1 MTVQLNTFSDISTL
15 VNPILE
21 RSLAVARDNNV
32 LAGLV
37 TPFSAEGSEDR
48 KFFQYSAVTMNQ
60 VGETDDLT
68 SQAFTPAV
76 LGTITPAEWGAQVFL
91 TDQRIASDWNAARE
105 DSAQELGA
113 SMGNSVDTN
122 LCGLFNSFTGG
133 SAGASGSLATWAY
146 FFEMQSKLRAAYAPM
161 PYSFVCTP
169 AQWYSLGKAVA
180 PGATVT
186 NSPNIQ
192 NEAARNFY
200 VGSVGGVEIY
210 VSANCETSSTDA
222 YAGMFSRAAIGLD
235 IRRPFRIEPDRDAS
249 RRGIELN
256 ASMVYGYG
264 LYRPTFGVYG
274 ILKNAY
280 S

>member
-1 MTVQLNTFSDISTL
+1 MTVQLNTFSDISTI

-32 LAGLV
+32 MAGLV

-48 KFFQYSAVTMNQ
+48 KFYQYSAVTINTL
-60 VGETDDLT
+60 GESDDMT
-68 SQAFTPAV
+68 SQAFTPSI
-76 LGTITPAEWGAQVFL
+76 LGTITPAEYGAQYFL
-91 TDQRIASDWNAARE
+91 TDQRVASDWNAVRE
-105 DSAQELGA
+105 DAAQELGA
-113 SMGNSVDTN
+113 GMGNHVDVN

-146 FFEMQSKLRAAYAPM
+146 FFELMSKLRTKYAPM
-161 PYSFVCTP
+161 PYVFVCKP
-169 AQWYSLGKAVA
+169 AHWFSLGKAASV
-180 PGATVT
+180 GATVT
-186 NSPNIQ
+186 NAPAKQ
-192 NEAARNFY
+192 NALADNFY
-200 VGSVGGVEIY
+200 VGNVAGVEIY
-210 VSANCETSSTDA
+210 VTENCEESSTDA

-235 IRRPFRIEPDRDAS
+235 IRRPFRIEPDRDPS
-249 RRGIELN
+249 RRGYELN

-274 ILKNAY
+274 IFKNAY